1 MRIPELLPL
10 VEKATEIRNDAKVH
24 DIYEFILI
32 QVEQAQTPSMAQS
45 ACEKIL
51 TMTHPKAWGD
61 RDADFGTSYL
71 DWFKYLDE
79 LKSVANDCGRAIFER
94 YPRDQN
100 SH

>member
-10 VEKATEIRNDAKVH
+10 VEKA
-24 DIYEFILI
+24 I
-32 QVEQAQTPSMAQS
+32 QIPSMAQS
-45 ACEKIL
+45 ACEKIM

-61 RDADFGTSYL
+61 RDANFGASYL

-79 LKSVANDCGRAIFER
+79 LKSVANDCGHAIFER